1 LHSVAKN
8 TIAALLALAVTA
20 TMARADDIPL
30 PTAQAS
36 AVHADFLA
44 NTPTPSSP
52 GVTCV
57 VDTGVNSN
65 PDTDQAV
72 IERQTVFSGDSS
84 DSDIDVH
91 HGTYLVMN
99 IAAPANG
106 WGMVGIAPQTRILSI
121 RAIDNGAHS
130 FLSNAYAAGI
140 DRCLEAKLNQAVN
153 VETVLMALGRADTDT
168 TSAGQAVQNEI
179 AIARAHGI
187 AVVAAAGDDGGA
199 VQWPA
204 RYDLAFAVGASDGSG
219 GFCSSSS
226 WGPELDIFALGC
238 GDDTALWD
246 TGEPATIDGSSTT
259 AALVAGVLTALRA
272 YKPDLSPEQA
282 QQLLL
287 STADTSGRGNV
298 MNVAAAFRAA
308 GLGTMVDAYQPPAL
322 ATPPRPA
329 VIGVGTICPDGGV
342 LSCQRPKLTAAVRKH
357 SKIRL
362 TVGALPSGSFLQA
375 KVTRRWHTAAGASI
389 TLNAERWR
397 KILLRF
403 GSIDGER
410 SRSLVVRHSDLGKQ
424 RHRPVS

>member
-1 LHSVAKN
+1 LHFVAKN
-8 TIAALLALAVTA
+8 AIAALLALTVTA

-36 AVHADFLA
+36 VLRAEFLA
-44 NTPTPSSP
+44 HAPTPANP

-57 VDTGVNSN
+57 VDTGVNRN

-84 DSDIDVH
+84 DSDSDVH

-106 WGMVGIAPQTRILSI
+106 WGTVGIAPQTRILSI

-140 DRCLEAKLNQAVN
+140 SRCLEAKLTGAVN
-153 VETVLMALGRADTDT
+153 VETVLLALGRADTDT

-179 AIARAHGI
+179 ATARAHGI
-187 AVVAAAGDDGGA
+187 AVVAAGGDDGGA

-204 RYDLAFAVGASDGSG
+204 RYDLAFAVGASDGRG
-219 GFCSSSS
+219 GLCSSSS
-226 WGPELDIFALGC
+226 WGPELDISALGC
-238 GDDTALWD
+238 ADDTALWD
-246 TGEPATIDGSSTT
+246 TGDPATIDGSSTS
-259 AALVAGVLTALRA
+259 AGLVAGVLTALRA
-272 YKPDLSPEQA
+272 YMPDLSSDGA

-287 STADTSGRGNV
+287 STADTSGPSKV
-298 MNVAAAFRAA
+298 INVAAAFRAA
-308 GLGTMVDAYQPPAL
+308 GLGTMVDAYQPPTSG
-322 ATPPRPA
+322 TPPRPA

-342 LSCQRPKLTAAVRKH
+342 LSCQRPKLTAAVHKH
-357 SKIRL
+357 GKVTLS
-362 TVGALPSGSFLQA
+362 VAALPSGSFLQA
-375 KVTRRWHTAAGASI
+375 KVSRRWHTAASTSI
-389 TLNAERWR
+389 RLKVGRWR

-403 GSIDGER
+403 ASIDGER
-410 SRSLVVRHSDLGKQ
+410 SRTLVVRHSDLGKR
-424 RHRPVS
+424 RHRAVS